1 MKNRIV
7 CGKRIIFFYIL
18 VRRGMFY
25 QDTFLKLEKTFLD
38 LKKSGDLVANA
49 DLKVCLTFLNYL

>member
-7 CGKRIIFFYIL
+7 CGKRIFFFYIL
-18 VRRGMFY
+18 VMERDVLSRY
-25 QDTFLKLEKTFLD
+25 VLKLDKTFLD

-49 DLKVCLTFLNYL
+49 DLKVCLLF